1 MLAFASCLF
10 LKADA
15 MIAVDYLGSTVS
27 YPMGVERN
35 LMINSNDGGEYDI
48 ALRPLEDAFVRSD
61 GNVRIP
67 LQYFYINNTH
77 EDVYMRYNEFSTVFK
92 RVVMDGMPKSMVAK
106 IRGYGMIP
114 AGVYN
119 MTFEIQGVDS
129 DTQIVKLSSSFNLQ
143 FIVPVEQSFGYQ
155 SEKSRINVGTE
166 DVFAVNKKI
175 VSDINP
181 QIYINSNT
189 DWVLAL
195 KTDYLGEQPG
205 YYYVRTIS
213 SSPNITDRLQE
224 RVRVEEGKEIIIAR
238 GKAPANNEYVTVEYS
253 VEGKDGEHLKPG
265 EYSNRMKYV
274 LREDKGR

>member
-1 MLAFASCLF
+1 
-10 LKADA
+10 

-35 LMINSNDGGEYDI
+35 LMINSDDGGEYDI

-61 GNVRIP
+61 GKVRIP

-77 EDVYMRYNEFSTVFK
+77 EDVFMRYNEFSTIFK

-155 SEKSRINVGTE
+155 SERSRINV
-166 DVFAVNKKI
+166 
-175 VSDINP
+175 S
-181 QIYINSNT
+181 QS
-189 DWVLAL
+189 L
-195 KTDYLGEQPG
+195 QP
-205 YYYVRTIS
+205 V
-213 SSPNITDRLQE
+213 Q
-224 RVRVEEGKEIIIAR
+224 
-238 GKAPANNEYVTVEYS
+238 
-253 VEGKDGEHLKPG
+253 
-265 EYSNRMKYV
+265 
-274 LREDKGR
+274 